1 MKQKQIIYVESL
13 DSNGEITIPS
23 ITAKVGKSK
32 AELKNLVDFKLQDD
46 DKDVTADYN
55 ICARVTGKSEMS
67 GSGKDTTVTF
77 SNVVV
82 KATKQ
87 TVLKNQKESVHKG
100 DLNNQ

>member
-1 MKQKQIIYVESL
+1 MKQEQIISVKSL

-46 DKDVTADYN
+46 GKDVTAVYK
-55 ICARVTGKSEMS
+55 ICARVTGGQCMN
-67 GSGKDTTVTF
+67 GSGKDITVTF

-82 KATKQ
+82 KATKT
-87 TVLKNQKESVHKG
+87 TVLNNWEESVHKG